1 MKAIQFSLFL
11 SLLLVGCGEEE
22 TEFERTKRL
31 AEGGDKVAQNDLGIS
46 YFLGLGVPQDFKEAV
61 KWYRLAAE
69 QGYAPA
75 QNNLG
80 VKYHHGRGV
89 PQDYK
94 EAVKWYTKSAEQGIA
109 SAQSNLGMMYDN
121 GFGVPKDLVPAY
133 AWFNI
138 AQANGDEDAK
148 EKRDELELTPEQVA
162 KAQALS
168 TEIQKRIEADRK
180 D

>member
-1 MKAIQFSLFL
+1 MKLYQSPL
-11 SLLLVGCGEEE
+11 SSIEKK
-22 TEFERTKRL
+22 KRL
-31 AEGGDKVAQNDLGIS
+31 AEDGDAD
-46 YFLGLGVPQDFKEAV
+46 
-61 KWYRLAAE
+61 
-69 QGYAPA
+69 A

-80 VKYHHGRGV
+80 YMYRDGNGV

-94 EAVKWYTKSAEQGIA
+94 EAVKWYTKAAEQGVAIA
-109 SAQSNLGMMYDN
+109 QKNLGLRYYF
-121 GFGVPKDLVPAY
+121 GEGVPKDLVPAY

-148 EKRDELELTPEQVA
+148 KLRDELELTPEQVA

-168 TEIQKRIEADRK
+168 TEIQKRIEANKK